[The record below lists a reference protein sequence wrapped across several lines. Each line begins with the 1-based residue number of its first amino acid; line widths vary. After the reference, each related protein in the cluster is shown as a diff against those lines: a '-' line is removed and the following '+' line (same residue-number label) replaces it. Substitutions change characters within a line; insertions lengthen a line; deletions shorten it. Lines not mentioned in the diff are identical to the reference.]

1 MWRILPSVASVVV
14 KHANDGLRTLTFAAM
29 DTTSNAL
36 SATLWRLAQ
45 NQDIQDR
52 VRREILAA
60 RELYGGSDI
69 PYDDLVSLPVLD
81 AICRETL
88 RV

>member
-1 MWRILPSVASVVV
+1 
-14 KHANDGLRTLTFAAM
+14 M

-45 NQDIQDR
+45 NQEIQDR
-52 VRREILAA
+52 VRREIFAA
-60 RELYGGSDI
+60 RELHGGSDI